1 MTKKEKFI
9 NFINEYLMCDL
20 DTSVIDP
27 DVVTYWEALQN
38 GGSDK
43 SNKSKFTDNG
53 KLILTYLQNENSNT
67 PMKSKDIADQI
78 GISSRSVAGA
88 MKKLVSDGWI
98 EAVGDSPKLYIIT
111 ENGKNIKIED

>member
-1 MTKKEKFI
+1 MSKKTEFI
-9 NFINEYLMCDL
+9 NYVKTVINENDM
-20 DTSVIDP
+20 SEEAK
-27 DVVTYWEALQN
+27 TYWFALLN
-38 GGSDK
+38 GEDK
-43 SNKSKFTDNG
+43 ITEKKKFTDNG

-88 MKKLVSDGWI
+88 MKKLVSDGWV

>member
-9 NFINEYLMCDL
+9 NFVYENLMCNL

-27 DVVTYWEALQN
+27 DVATYWEALNN
-38 GGSDK
+38 G
-43 SNKSKFTDNG
+43 SNKGEKSKFTDNG
-53 KLILTYLQNENSNT
+53 KLIMGFFQKNT
-67 PMKSKDIADQI
+67 IEAPMKSKDIADQI

-88 MKKLVSDGWI
+88 MKKLVSDGWV